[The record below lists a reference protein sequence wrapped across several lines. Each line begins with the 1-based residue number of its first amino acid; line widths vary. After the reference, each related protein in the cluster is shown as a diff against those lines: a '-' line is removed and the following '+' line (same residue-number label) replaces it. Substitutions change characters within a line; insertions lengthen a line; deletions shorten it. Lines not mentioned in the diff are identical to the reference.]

1 MKKIQPILHRMK
13 NLKKLVK
20 SNASMQVQRH
30 LNLSLIVTRA
40 RQNRQL
46 THTYNTKFSLINNII
61 LILTFF
67 ENLQNK
73 KNHVLKLN
81 PQKFL
86 LLGGQLSNPH
96 LN

>member
-1 MKKIQPILHRMK
+1 
-13 NLKKLVK
+13 
-20 SNASMQVQRH
+20 MQVQRH
-30 LNLSLIVTRA
+30 LNLRLIVTRA

-61 LILTFF
+61 LFLIFF
-67 ENLQNK
+67 KISKIK
-73 KNHVLKLN
+73 KYHVLKLN
-81 PQKFL
+81 PQNFL